1 MNTLFNTEA
10 YMGCLQGTFTFEF
23 HIYDKPVAQS
33 SFLTHLIQ
41 IIVPS
46 MLEIDLYIYIDGW
59 IDRIVDR

>member
-10 YMGCLQGTFTFEF
+10 HMGCLQGTFTFEF

-46 MLEIDLYIYIDGW
+46 MLEVDLYI
-59 IDRIVDR
+59 DR